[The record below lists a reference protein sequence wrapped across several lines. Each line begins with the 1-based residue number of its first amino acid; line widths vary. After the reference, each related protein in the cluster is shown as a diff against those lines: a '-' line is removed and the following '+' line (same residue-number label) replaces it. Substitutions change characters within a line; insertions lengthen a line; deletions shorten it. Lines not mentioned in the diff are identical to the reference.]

1 MSGALRVL
9 IVEDSATDAKLM
21 ARELH
26 RLDRE
31 VRFERVETAEAM
43 RAALRSQEWDAIISD
58 WSLPKFSAMEA
69 LSCVKEMALDVPF
82 IVVSGTVGEET
93 AVEAMRAG
101 ASDYVLKGRLTRL
114 GPAIER
120 EIAQKQGREAGR
132 RMQDALRSSETRFIR
147 LWESGIVGI
156 SIGVFLGAVHDAND
170 AFLHTVGHTR
180 SELQLGKVQW
190 EAMTPPEWRH
200 SDETAVELLQAQGFA
215 PAWEK
220 ELIRKDG
227 ARVPV
232 LVGAAMLEYPMSIAV
247 MIDLTQRKQAEQALL
262 ASENQLRL
270 AQKMEAIGSLAGGV
284 AHDFN
289 NILSVILSYAGM
301 LLSDLQPEDP
311 MRESLEEIRQAG
323 QRAAALT
330 RQLLLFSRHQVFEPT
345 VLNLNDI
352 LGGMDKLVRRILGE
366 DVEVIAVQGEGLSRI
381 FADPSH
387 IEQVIMNLV
396 VNARDAMPT
405 GGKLTLETKDVQL
418 DKAFADSH
426 LGVTPGPYV
435 LLAVTDTGSGMDKE
449 TQHRIFEPFFTTKE
463 TGKGTGLGL
472 STVFGIVRQSG
483 GSIWVDSA
491 PGAGSTFNV
500 YFPQSERQ
508 PEKVRR
514 ASTRPVVTGTETI
527 LLIEDEEHVR
537 AVSRAILTRN
547 GYRVVEAATP
557 FEALAVCE
565 TRSNP
570 IDLVLTDVVMPQM
583 SGPELAKRLRGLRP
597 EIKVLFMSGYTDDTI
612 IRHGMLDPKT
622 RFLQKPLTPEDLLR
636 KVREVLDGER

>member
-1 MSGALRVL
+1 MTGPLRVL
-9 IVEDSATDAKLM
+9 IVEDSPTDAKLM

-26 RLDRE
+26 RLDRD
-31 VRFERVETAEAM
+31 VHFERVETVEAM
-43 RAALRSQEWDAIISD
+43 RAALRKQEWDAIISD

-69 LSCVKEMALDVPF
+69 LNCVKELALDVPF

-93 AVEAMRAG
+93 VVEAMRAG
-101 ASDYVLKGRLTRL
+101 AHDYVLKDKLTRL
-114 GPAIER
+114 LPAIER
-120 EIAQKQGREAGR
+120 EIAQRQGREAGR
-132 RMQDALRSSETRFIR
+132 RTQDALRSSETRFIR

-170 AFLHTVGHTR
+170 AFLRTVGRSR

-190 EAMTPPEWRH
+190 DAMTPPEWKRA
-200 SDETAVELLQAQGFA
+200 DEAAVQLLQSQGFA

-227 ARVPV
+227 ERVPV
-232 LVGAAMLEYPMSIAV
+232 LVGAAMLDYPMCIAV
-247 MIDLTQRKQAEQALL
+247 MTDLTERKRVEQALL

-301 LLSDLQPEDP
+301 LLGDLVPDDP
-311 MRESLEEIRQAG
+311 MREGLEEIRQAG

-330 RQLLLFSRHQVFEPT
+330 RQLLLFSRHQAFEPV
-345 VLNLNDI
+345 VLSLNDV
-352 LGGMDKLVRRILGE
+352 LAGMDKLIRRILGE
-366 DVEVIAVQGEGLSRI
+366 DVEVVLHQGASLSRI
-381 FADPSH
+381 FADASH

-405 GGKLTLETKDVQL
+405 GGKLTLETKNVLL
-418 DKAFADSH
+418 DESFAERH
-426 LGVTPGPYV
+426 LGVVPGPYV
-435 LLAVTDTGSGMDKE
+435 LLTVTDTGGGMDKE
-449 TQHRIFEPFFTTKE
+449 TQLRIFEPFFTTKE
-463 TGKGTGLGL
+463 VGKGTGLGL
-472 STVFGIVRQSG
+472 STVFGIVRQSE
-483 GSIWVDSA
+483 GSIWVESA
-491 PGAGSTFNV
+491 PGAGTTFSV
-500 YFPQSERQ
+500 YFPQSERE
-508 PEKVRR
+508 PEKVRK
-514 ASTRPVVTGTETI
+514 AIAPPVLTGTETI

-537 AVSRAILTRN
+537 VVSRAILARN
-547 GYRVVEAATP
+547 GYNVVEVGSP
-557 FEALAVCE
+557 SEAVEVC
-565 TRSNP
+565 SKPSSP
-570 IDLVLTDVVMPQM
+570 IHLVLTDVVMPQM
-583 SGPELAKRLRGLRP
+583 SGPELAKRLRSLRP

-636 KVREVLDGER
+636 KVREVLDGGR

>member
-1 MSGALRVL
+1 MSGSLRVL

-132 RMQDALRSSETRFIR
+132 RTQDALRSSETRFIR

-170 AFLHTVGHTR
+170 AFLRTVGHTR

-190 EAMTPPEWRH
+190 EAMTPPEWRN

-247 MIDLTQRKQAEQALL
+247 MIDLTERKSAEQALL
-262 ASENQLRL
+262 VSENQLRL

-323 QRAAALT
+323 QRAATLT
-330 RQLLLFSRHQVFEPT
+330 RQLLLFSRHQAFEPT

-366 DVEVIAVQGEGLSRI
+366 DVEVIAIPAAGLSRI

-418 DKAFADSH
+418 DKAFADTH
-426 LGVTPGPYV
+426 HGVTPGPYV
-435 LLAVTDTGSGMDKE
+435 LLAVTDTGVGMDKE

-508 PEKVRR
+508 PERVRK
-514 ASTRPVVTGTETI
+514 ASTRPIVTGTETI

-557 FEALAVCE
+557 FQALAVCE

-570 IDLVLTDVVMPQM
+570 IHLVLTDVVMPQM

-622 RFLQKPLTPEDLLR
+622 RFLQKPLTPEDLLQ

>member
-1 MSGALRVL
+1 MSGLLRIL
-9 IVEDSATDAKLM
+9 IVEDSATDAKLI
-21 ARELH
+21 ARELN

-31 VRFERVETAEAM
+31 VRFERVETVEAM

-69 LSCVKEMALDVPF
+69 LSCVKELALDVPF

-101 ASDYVLKGRLTRL
+101 ASDYVLKDRLIRL

-132 RMQDALRSSETRFIR
+132 RTQDALRSSETRFIR

-170 AFLHTVGHTR
+170 AFLRTVGHTR

-200 SDETAVELLQAQGFA
+200 SDMAAVELLQSQGFA

-227 ARVPV
+227 ERVPV
-232 LVGAAMLEYPMSIAV
+232 LVGVAMLEYPMSIAV
-247 MIDLTQRKQAEQALL
+247 MIDLTIRKRAEQALL

-301 LLSDLQPEDP
+301 LLSDLVPDDP

-323 QRAAALT
+323 QRAAVLT

-352 LGGMDKLVRRILGE
+352 LIGMDKLVTRILGE
-366 DVEVIAVQGEGLSRI
+366 DVEVISIKGPDLSSI

-387 IEQVIMNLV
+387 IEQVIMNLI

-405 GGKLTLETKDVQL
+405 GGKLTLSTKDVVL
-418 DKAFADSH
+418 DTTFAESH
-426 LGVTPGPYV
+426 LGVTPGAYV
-435 LLAVTDTGSGMDKE
+435 LLAVTDTGCGMDKE
-449 TQHRIFEPFFTTKE
+449 TQLRIFEPFFTTKE

-483 GSIWVDSA
+483 GTIWVDSA

-500 YFPQSERQ
+500 YFPKSERG
-508 PEKVRR
+508 PEKFRK
-514 ASTRPVVTGTETI
+514 SLTGPVVNGKESI

-547 GYRVVEAATP
+547 GYKVVEAKTP
-557 FEALAVCE
+557 TEAIAVCKE
-565 TRSNP
+565 RSSP
-570 IDLVLTDVVMPQM
+570 IQLVLTDVVMPEM
-583 SGPELAKRLRGLRP
+583 SGPELAKRLRVLRP
-597 EIKVLFMSGYTDDTI
+597 EVKVLFMSGYTDDTI

-636 KVREVLDGER
+636 KVRDVLDGDR

>member
-9 IVEDSATDAKLM
+9 MVEDSPTDAKMM

-31 VRFERVETAEAM
+31 VRFERVETAETM
-43 RAALRSQEWDAIISD
+43 RAALRGQEWDAIISD
-58 WSLPKFSAMEA
+58 WALPKFSAMEA
-69 LSCVKEMALDVPF
+69 LSCVKELALDVPF

-101 ASDYVLKGRLTRL
+101 ASDYVLKDNLTRL
-114 GPAIER
+114 VPAIER
-120 EIAQKQGREAGR
+120 EIAQRQGREAGR
-132 RMQDALRSSETRFIR
+132 RTQDALRSSEARFIR
-147 LWESGIVGI
+147 LWESGIVSI

-170 AFLHTVGHTR
+170 SFLRTVGR
-180 SELQLGKVQW
+180 SQIELQLGKIQW
-190 EAMTPPEWRH
+190 EAMTPPEWKH
-200 SDETAVELLQAQGFA
+200 ADEVAIQLLQSQGFA

-227 ARVPV
+227 ERVPV
-232 LVGAAMLEYPMSIAV
+232 LVGAAMLDYPMCIAV
-247 MIDLTQRKQAEQALL
+247 MTDLTKRKRAEQALL
-262 ASENQLRL
+262 ATENQLRL

-289 NILSVILSYAGM
+289 NILSVILSYAG
-301 LLSDLQPEDP
+301 LLLGDLVPDDP

-330 RQLLLFSRHQVFEPT
+330 RQLLLFSRHQAFEPG

-352 LGGMDKLVRRILGE
+352 LAGMDKLIRRILGE
-366 DVEVIAVQGEGLSRI
+366 DVEVVLSQGANLSRI
-381 FADPSH
+381 FADASH

-405 GGKLTLETKDVQL
+405 GGKLTLETKDVLL
-418 DKAFADSH
+418 DQAFSEQH
-426 LGVTPGPYV
+426 FGVKPGPYV

-449 TQHRIFEPFFTTKE
+449 TQLRIFEPFFTTKGI
-463 TGKGTGLGL
+463 GKGTGLGL
-472 STVFGIVRQSG
+472 STVFGIVRQSE
-483 GSIWVDSA
+483 GSIWVDSE
-491 PGAGSTFNV
+491 PGAGTTFSV
-500 YFPQSERQ
+500 YFPQSEREL
-508 PEKVRR
+508 EKVWTT
-514 ASTRPVVTGTETI
+514 AAAPVLTGTETV

-537 AVSRAILTRN
+537 AVSRAILARN
-547 GYRVVEAATP
+547 GYNVVEAGSP
-557 FEALAVCE
+557 REALEVCGE
-565 TRSNP
+565 LSSP
-570 IDLVLTDVVMPQM
+570 IHLVLSDVVMPQM
-583 SGPELAKRLRGLRP
+583 SGPELAKRLRSLRP

-636 KVREVLDGER
+636 KVREVLDGGR